1 MFPDGTPDMQT
12 LLHQAAMMQQQLM
25 DAQEKLTEARID
37 GTAGNNAVKATVSGT
52 GDLVALVID
61 PSVCD
66 PEETE
71 MLADLVLAAV
81 HDATANAQRL
91 AAEQMSGLTGGF
103 GDEPPVQGQ
112 LGF

>member
-1 MFPDGTPDMQT
+1 MFPDGTPDMQS
-12 LLHQAAMMQQQLM
+12 LFEQAALMQQQLVN
-25 DAQEKLTEARID
+25 AQEQLDQARIE
-37 GTAGNNAVKATVSGT
+37 GTAGGGAVTATVSGT
-52 GDLVALVID
+52 GDLIALTID

-66 PEETE
+66 PAEAE

-81 HDATANAQRL
+81 HDASANAQRL

-103 GDEPPVQGQ
+103 GDEGPALGQ